1 MNHKKLDN
9 NIQVI
14 LNTNTKK
21 YNKLK
26 LIEELNELSTE
37 LVKSLTKED
46 GEGLHDKIIEESGDV
61 LLRLE
66 VFLSSLSK
74 KDAEKV
80 LKRAFDKSEK
90 LANYAETKR
99 YKNV

>member
-1 MNHKKLDN
+1 MNHKKLDA
-9 NIQVI
+9 NIQTI
-14 LNTNTKK
+14 LDTNTKK
-21 YNKLK
+21 YNKMK
-26 LIEELNELSTE
+26 LVEELNELSSE

-66 VFLSSLSK
+66 VFLSDFSK
-74 KDAEKV
+74 KDLKKV
-80 LKRAFDKSEK
+80 YKRAFDKSEK
-90 LANYAETKR
+90 LANYAKTKR